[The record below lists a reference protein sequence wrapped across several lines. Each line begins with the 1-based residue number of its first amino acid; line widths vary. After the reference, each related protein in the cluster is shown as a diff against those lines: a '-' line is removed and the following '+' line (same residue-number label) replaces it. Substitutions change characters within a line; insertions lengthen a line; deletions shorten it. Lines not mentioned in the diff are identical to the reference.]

1 MVLKGTLN
9 ITLVKVIYLVLTIIL
24 VKGEP
29 LM

>member
-29 LM
+29 LT

>member
-9 ITLVKVIYLVLTIIL
+9 ITSVKVIYLVLTIIL

-29 LM
+29 LT